1 MVICM
6 NQEFYA
12 GNRQKVYT
20 QMKPNSLLVL
30 FSGIEVR
37 NTNDEVD
44 PVDPPRDFLSILT

>member
-1 MVICM
+1 M

-37 NTNDEVD
+37 KTNDEFY
-44 PVDPPRDFLSILT
+44 PFYTNRNFLI